1 MIGRVLT
8 ALELEIVCLHAER
21 LLKLGLPVH
30 AAACLIDESFAAFP
44 HDWQALVLADMQFM
58 QNVALEAMVQLQLA
72 NDSNAIAVS
81 SS

>member
-21 LLKLGLPVH
+21 LLKLGLPVN

-44 HDWQALVLADMQFM
+44 RDWQALVLADMQFL
-58 QNVALEAMVQLQLA
+58 QNVARDALLLLTSKATTP
-72 NDSNAIAVS
+72 
-81 SS
+81 

>member
-21 LLKLGLPVH
+21 LLKLGLPVD

-44 HDWQALVLADMQFM
+44 HDWRALVLADMQFL
-58 QNVALEAMVQLQLA
+58 QNVARDALLLLTSKATTP
-72 NDSNAIAVS
+72 
-81 SS
+81 